1 MAVPAVLFD
10 NQSDD
15 RIVTHFTHEH
25 LAEVLM
31 QYGAALVLYARQW
44 CQWPD
49 DAVQEALCDLVQ
61 LNSPPRDV
69 PAWLFKAV
77 RFKAINLARA
87 ERRRHGYQIQSALER
102 DPWFESRH
110 ETQAQAREL
119 ESMLSQL
126 PDLQREIVVAKVWG
140 GLTFGQI
147 ADLTSKP
154 PSTVHRLYLRALTDL
169 KHRFEGQGDDGNEGA
184 SRIKKCNSL
193 ELNHE

>member
-1 MAVPAVLFD
+1 MALTASLFD
-10 NQSDD
+10 HQSDD

-25 LAEVLM
+25 LAEVLI
-31 QYGAALVLYARQW
+31 QYGGALVLYARQW
-44 CQWPD
+44 CSWPD

-87 ERRRHGYQIQSALER
+87 ERRRHGYQSQSALER
-102 DPWFESRH
+102 DHWFESRH

-126 PDLQREIVVAKVWG
+126 PDLEREIVVAKVWG
-140 GLTFGQI
+140 GLTFVQI

-154 PSTVHRLYLRALTDL
+154 TSTVHRLYLRALEDL
-169 KHRFEGQGDDGNEGA
+169 KQRFEGPSDDENNGA
-184 SRIKKCNSL
+184 SRIEKYNSM
-193 ELNHE
+193 ELKHE